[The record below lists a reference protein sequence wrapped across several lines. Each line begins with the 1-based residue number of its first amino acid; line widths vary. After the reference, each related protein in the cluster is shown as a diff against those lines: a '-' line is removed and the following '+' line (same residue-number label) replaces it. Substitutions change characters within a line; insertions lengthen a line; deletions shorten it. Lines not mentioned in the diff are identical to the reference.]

1 MSVNRDR
8 LLIMDD
14 DPVFGKLACTE
25 AVMHGF
31 EPQWFASLI
40 EMGTFAK
47 IGNFDVVIFDYY
59 LESMLGDEIAEYVD
73 TFFAQVPVLMISGCT
88 IDPGRRSRWPHAVHG
103 FMSKDSGIPA
113 IIEEARRIL
122 QRQRILRAWSGVGL
136 AAET

>member
-1 MSVNRDR
+1 MRVKRDR

-14 DPVFGKLACTE
+14 DPIFGRMACAE
-25 AVMHGF
+25 AELHGF
-31 EPQWFASLI
+31 EAQWFASLI

-73 TFFAQVPVLMISGCT
+73 TFFAQVPVLMISGSKV
-88 IDPGRRSRWPHAVHG
+88 DPLRQSRWPNAVRG
-103 FMSKDSGIPA
+103 FMTKDTGIAA

-122 QRQRILRAWSGVGL
+122 NRQRILRAWAGDGL
-136 AAET
+136 AAQT